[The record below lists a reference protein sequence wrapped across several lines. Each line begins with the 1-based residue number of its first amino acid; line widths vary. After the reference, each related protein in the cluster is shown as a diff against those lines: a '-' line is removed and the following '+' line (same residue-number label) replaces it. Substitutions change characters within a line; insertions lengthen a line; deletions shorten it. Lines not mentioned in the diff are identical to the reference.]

1 MHPCRL
7 PRALELSGSLLGLP
21 LPRLALC
28 RGRDRSERARRQS
41 PGTGRTCED
50 RRQEQSGEGLAPPEV
65 MQLERQ
71 PKIALDER
79 RLLILGTQ
87 GLFEFQFN
95 GIALLGFWYALPL
108 RRRIYR

>member
-1 MHPCRL
+1 M
-7 PRALELSGSLLGLP
+7 ELSGSLLGLS
-21 LPRLALC
+21 LPRLPLC
-28 RGRDRSERARRQS
+28 GGRDRSERARRQS

>member
-1 MHPCRL
+1 
-7 PRALELSGSLLGLP
+7 
-21 LPRLALC
+21 
-28 RGRDRSERARRQS
+28 
-41 PGTGRTCED
+41 
-50 RRQEQSGEGLAPPEV
+50 
-65 MQLERQ
+65 MQLEGQ

-108 RRRIYR
+108 RRRMYR